1 MNYWWI
7 IRFPILFASL
17 VRMQIAEN
25 SIQHVSSF
33 FCTGYS
39 NAINFFFFPINRS
52 TFWFSW
58 RSWRSFFPNYELTT
72 RVDTL
77 ITNFGKLSQC
87 IFIYN
92 KFDLFA
98 FSVTKHK
105 NNVVLFVLL
114 GSPRQPLP
122 SSLCLGFMRLYLSLL
137 QMSRQQVFCA
147 TLKSSSPFFSI
158 HFR

>member
-17 VRMQIAEN
+17 VRMQISEN
-25 SIQHVSSF
+25 THSMCHNF
-33 FCTGYS
+33 FAPDT
-39 NAINFFFFPINRS
+39 AMQLIFFFFPINRS